1 MQVLLGIVTAVMA
14 GGKVKKSR
22 VPAAQRHAGGVG
34 GIQFQKAKGQHIL
47 KNPLVVQSIVQK
59 AGLKSTDVV
68 LEIGP
73 GTGNLTLKLLEVAKR
88 VVAVELDPRMVL
100 ELQRRVQGTPFAT
113 KLQVLTFPLGFPYFE
128 NHVFVFRQ
136 HYSDLG
142 KATAVQNA

>member
-1 MQVLLGIVTAVMA
+1 MA
-14 GGKVKKSR
+14 GGKAKKSR

-113 KLQVLTFPLGFPYFE
+113 KLQVFMFPLPLIKLCTLKVMLFSFI
-128 NHVFVFRQ
+128 NMKDHC
-136 HYSDLG
+136 SALS
-142 KATAVQNA
+142 ATLANVTRNTY